1 MQHSKKYWNWPE
13 TYKRILH
20 SYWTPQFQ
28 NFTIPPTWLSSQSVT
43 IRYCYACI
51 TFSLHNFKLLPI
63 CQLEFLGLVI
73 PLFFVCLF
81 VCLFFGGGFRF
92 LRNYVS
98 ILVNIISNNAVLQCY
113 LLWIFV
119 LIRRLLQLIVC
130 IGVSTP
136 PHLKNTTPSFTKS
149 SLKSAN
155 YPSPSFLGDSPPSL
169 PPPPKKFMHTSHYP
183 QNRIFQWTPTILNF
197 LIINPIP
204 FFNSN

>member
-1 MQHSKKYWNWPE
+1 MVIITICN
-13 TYKRILH
+13 YKILLCLH
-20 SYWTPQFQ
+20 YFLTPQFQ
-28 NFTIPPTWLSSQSVT
+28 TFT
-43 IRYCYACI
+43 
-51 TFSLHNFKLLPI
+51 NLPI
-63 CQLEFLGLVI
+63 GIFGVSNPTVFCL
-73 PLFFVCLF
+73 FVCLF
-81 VCLFFGGGFRF
+81 VCFLGGGFRF

>member
-1 MQHSKKYWNWPE
+1 MVIITICN
-13 TYKRILH
+13 YKILLCLH
-20 SYWTPQFQ
+20 YFLTPQFQ
-28 NFTIPPTWLSSQSVT
+28 TFT
-43 IRYCYACI
+43 
-51 TFSLHNFKLLPI
+51 NLPI
-63 CQLEFLGLVI
+63 GIFGVSNPTVFCL
-73 PLFFVCLF
+73 FVCLF

-155 YPSPSFLGDSPPSL
+155 YPSPSFLGDSPPPPPPSPQKIHAHLSL
-169 PPPPKKFMHTSHYP
+169 PPKSDFSVNSH
-183 QNRIFQWTPTILNF
+183 NIKL
-197 LIINPIP
+197 
-204 FFNSN
+204 FNH